1 MAKKRDQN
9 YLFQPL
15 SGMILDDQAR
25 LSLEEL
31 CEICNISAETI
42 VDMIEEGLLEPQGRR
57 PGEWRFKC
65 YEVRRVQV
73 ALRLQQDLRVNL
85 PGAALIIDLLEE
97 LEELRRRM
105 G

>member
-1 MAKKRDQN
+1 MARERDEE
-9 YLFQPL
+9 YPFQPL
-15 SGMILDDQAR
+15 TGMVLDDQAR

-31 CEICNISAETI
+31 CEICDISAETI
-42 VDMIEEGLLEPQGRR
+42 LDMIEEGLLEPQGRV
-57 PGEWRFKC
+57 PFEWRFRC

-97 LEELRRRM
+97 LDELRRRF
-105 G
+105 

>member
-1 MAKKRDQN
+1 MAKKRDDN
-9 YLFQPL
+9 LLFQPL
-15 SGMILDDQAR
+15 TGMILDDQAR

-31 CEICNISAETI
+31 CEICDITAESI
-42 VDMIEEGLLEPQGRR
+42 IDMIDEGLLEPQGRE
-57 PGEWRFKC
+57 PGEWRFRC

-85 PGAALIIDLLEE
+85 PGAALILDLLEE

-105 G
+105 

>member
-1 MAKKRDQN
+1 MAKKRDEN

-15 SGMILDDQAR
+15 TGMILDEQVR

-31 CEICNISAETI
+31 CEICDLSAETI
-42 VDMIEEGLLEPQGRR
+42 IDMIDEGLLEPQGRG
-57 PGEWRFKC
+57 PGDWRFRC

-85 PGAALIIDLLEE
+85 PGAALILDLLEE
-97 LEELRRRM
+97 LEELRRRL
-105 G
+105 

>member
-1 MAKKRDQN
+1 MAKKRDEN

-15 SGMILDDQAR
+15 TGMILDDQVR

-31 CEICNISAETI
+31 CEICDLSAEAI
-42 VDMIEEGLLEPQGRR
+42 VDMIDEGLLEPQGRR
-57 PGEWRFKC
+57 PGEWRFRC

-97 LEELRRRM
+97 LEELRRRL
-105 G
+105 